1 MASPVQ
7 LIANRQNLQHIVRP
21 DQQAEFEDLQTSLYV
36 ELDPQGAVETV
47 TFHDLLHAAWSLHR
61 LRRMEVE
68 CDPADFKAYDRI
80 SRYQGRAQRAYY
92 KALKELRILQ
102 TNRALRA
109 RKIAPEELVAIP
121 AITDIN
127 QLTKQTHSEVTAAAI
142 DQAAHMLNLES
153 SLFLRDATRKDARA
167 LRL

>member
-1 MASPVQ
+1 MTSPVP

-21 DQQAEFEDLQTSLYV
+21 DQQAEFEDPQTSLYV
-36 ELDPQGAVETV
+36 ELNPQGAVETV
-47 TFHDLLHAAWSLHR
+47 TFQDLLHAAWSLHR

-68 CDPADFKAYDRI
+68 CDPADFVAYERI

-127 QLTKQTHSEVTAAAI
+127 HLTKQTHSEVTAAAI

-153 SLFLRDATRKDARA
+153 SLFLRAATRKDDRA

>member
-1 MASPVQ
+1 MTSPVP

-21 DQQAEFEDLQTSLYV
+21 DQQAEFEDPQTSLYV

-47 TFHDLLHAAWSLHR
+47 TFHDLLHA
-61 LRRMEVE
+61 
-68 CDPADFKAYDRI
+68 
-80 SRYQGRAQRAYY
+80 
-92 KALKELRILQ
+92 ALKELRILQ

-127 QLTKQTHSEVTAAAI
+127 HLTKQTHSEVTAAAI

-153 SLFLRDATRKDARA
+153 SLFLRAATRKDDRA